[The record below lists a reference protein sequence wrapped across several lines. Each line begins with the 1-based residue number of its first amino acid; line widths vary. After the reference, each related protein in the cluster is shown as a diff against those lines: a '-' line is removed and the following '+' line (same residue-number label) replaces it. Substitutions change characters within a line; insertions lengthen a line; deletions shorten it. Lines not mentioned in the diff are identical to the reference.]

1 MKTLLLV
8 RHAKSS
14 WGDQTLPDHERPL
27 NHRGRRDAPRV
38 GARLRERG
46 VVPDV
51 IVTSTAVR
59 ARSTAEI
66 LAQALDLG
74 SGRIVEDDRLYGATA
89 DGLLDIIRA
98 LDDEST
104 SVMLVGHNPEI
115 GELASRLSDEI
126 AEMPTCAVAEF
137 RFDVADW
144 AEVGAIAP
152 VEVLFEAPAHDR

>member
-1 MKTLLLV
+1 MKTVLLV

-14 WGDQTLPDHERPL
+14 WGDPNLPDHERPL
-27 NHRGRRDAPRV
+27 NHRGRRDAPRA
-38 GARLRERG
+38 GERLRERG

-59 ARSTAEI
+59 ARSTAAI
-66 LAQALDLG
+66 LAQALGLG
-74 SGRIVEDDRLYGATA
+74 SDRIVEDDRLYGASP
-89 DGLLDIIRA
+89 DGLVDIIRA
-98 LDDEST
+98 LDDELT

-137 RFDVADW
+137 RYDISEW
-144 AEVGAIAP
+144 TEVGAVAP
-152 VEVLFEAPAHDR
+152 VGVVFEAPPRDR

>member
-14 WGDQTLPDHERPL
+14 WGDQSLPDHERPL
-27 NHRGRRDAPRV
+27 NHRGRRDAPRA
-38 GARLRERG
+38 GARLRERS
-46 VVPDV
+46 VAPDK

-59 ARSTAEI
+59 ARSTAGI
-66 LAQALDLG
+66 LADALGLEP
-74 SGRIVEDDRLYGATA
+74 GRIVEDGRLYGATP
-89 DGLLDIIRA
+89 DGLLALIQA
-98 LDDEST
+98 LDDELT

-126 AEMPTCAVAEF
+126 ADMPTCAVAEF
-137 RFDVADW
+137 RFDVAGW
-144 AEVGAIAP
+144 AEVGGAAP

>member
-1 MKTLLLV
+1 MKTVLLV

-27 NHRGRRDAPRV
+27 NHRGRRDAPRA
-38 GARLRERG
+38 GERLRERG
-46 VVPDV
+46 AVPDL

-59 ARSTAEI
+59 ARSTAVI

-74 SGRIVEDDRLYGATA
+74 SDRIVEDDRLYGASPE
-89 DGLLDIIRA
+89 GLLDIIRA
-98 LDDEST
+98 LDDELA
-104 SVMLVGHNPEI
+104 SVMVVGHNPEI

-137 RFDVADW
+137 RFEVSDW
-144 AEVGAIAP
+144 AEVGAVVP
-152 VEVLFEAPAHDR
+152 VAVLFEAPPRDR

>member
-46 VVPDV
+46 VVPDA

>member
-27 NHRGRRDAPRV
+27 NHRGRRDAPRA

-46 VVPDV
+46 VVPDA

-59 ARSTAEI
+59 ARSTAVI
-66 LAQALDLG
+66 LAEALGLG
-74 SGRIVEDDRLYGATA
+74 SGRIVEDDRLYGATP
-89 DGLLDIIRA
+89 DGLLDLIRA
-98 LDDEST
+98 LDDESA

-126 AEMPTCAVAEF
+126 ADMPTCAVAEI
-137 RFDVADW
+137 RFDIAGW
-144 AEVGAIAP
+144 AEVGAAPP
-152 VEVLFEAPAHDR
+152 VEVLYDAPAHDR

>member
-27 NHRGRRDAPRV
+27 NHRGRRDAPRA
-38 GARLRERG
+38 GERLRERG
-46 VVPDV
+46 VAPDV

-59 ARSTAEI
+59 ARSTAMI

-74 SGRIVEDDRLYGATA
+74 SDLILEDERLYGASPE
-89 DGLLDIIRA
+89 DLLDVIRA
-98 LDDEST
+98 LDDELAC
-104 SVMLVGHNPEI
+104 VMLVGHNPEI

-126 AEMPTCAVAEF
+126 ADMPTCAVAEF

-144 AEVGAIAP
+144 AEIGAVAP
-152 VEVLFEAPAHDR
+152 VEMLFDAPAHDR

>member
-14 WGDQTLPDHERPL
+14 WGDQALPDHERPL

-38 GARLRERG
+38 GERLRERG

-66 LAQALDLG
+66 LARALDVD
-74 SGRIVEDDRLYGATA
+74 SGRIVEDGRLYGATP
-89 DGLLDIIRA
+89 DGLLEVIRA
-98 LDDEST
+98 LDDEVD

-115 GELASRLSDEI
+115 GDLASRLSDEVP
-126 AEMPTCAVAEF
+126 EMPTCAVAEF

-144 AEVGAIAP
+144 AEVGAATP
-152 VEVLFEAPAHDR
+152 VEVRFEAPAHDR

>member
-66 LAQALDLG
+66 LAKAIDLG
-74 SGRIVEDDRLYGATA
+74 SGRIVEDDRLYGATP
-89 DGLLDIIRA
+89 DGLLEIIRA

-104 SVMLVGHNPEI
+104 SIMVVGHNPEI

-144 AEVGAIAP
+144 AEVGAVAP

>member
-74 SGRIVEDDRLYGATA
+74 SGRIVEDGRLYGASP
-89 DGLLDIIRA
+89 DGLLEIIRA
-98 LDDEST
+98 LGDEST

-126 AEMPTCAVAEF
+126 GEMSTCAVAEF

-144 AEVGAIAP
+144 AEVGAVAP